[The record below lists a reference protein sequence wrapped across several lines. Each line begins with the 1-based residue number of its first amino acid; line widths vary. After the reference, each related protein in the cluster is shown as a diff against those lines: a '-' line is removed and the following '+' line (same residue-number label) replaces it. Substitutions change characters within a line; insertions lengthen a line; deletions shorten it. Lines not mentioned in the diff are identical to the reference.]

1 MELIKIFVADDH
13 QLFIEGIK
21 ALTRDS
27 QEVKLIGE
35 AENGED
41 LLEQLKS
48 TVPDVVQMDI
58 NMAGVYVPITPPTV
72 PDVILMDINMPKIN
86 GIEATKKIRQ
96 LYPDI
101 KILALTMF
109 DDTLYVSEMI
119 KAGAS
124 GYLLK
129 NAGKTELISAIT
141 KVFNGERYVSN
152 EVSLRMIDKLNSGDH
167 SSSENKMPPVRKSEV
182 TKKELE
188 ILKLIATEL
197 TNAEIAVK
205 LNNSPM
211 TIITHRKNLLRKLGV
226 KNTAGLIKY
235 AMENGMLN
243 DDYQIGKH

>member
-1 MELIKIFVADDH
+1 MEQIKIFVADDH

-21 ALTRDS
+21 ALIRDS
-27 QEVKLIGE
+27 AEVKLIGE

-41 LLEQLKS
+41 LLNQLKN
-48 TVPDVVQMDI
+48 VQ
-58 NMAGVYVPITPPTV
+58 PE
-72 PDVILMDINMPKIN
+72 VILMDINMPKLS

-96 LYPDI
+96 QFPEI

-109 DDTLYVSEMI
+109 DDSLYVSEMI

-129 NAGKTELISAIT
+129 NAGKAELINAIT
-141 KVFNGERYVSN
+141 KVNKGERYVSS
-152 EVSLRMIDKLNSGDH
+152 EVSLKLIEQMNSPVEH
-167 SSSENKMPPVRKSEV
+167 AMPPVRKAEI
-182 TKKELE
+182 TKRELE
-188 ILKLIATEL
+188 IVRLIAQEL

-211 TIITHRKNLLRKLGV
+211 TIITHRKNILRKLGV

-235 AMENGMLN
+235 AMESGMLR
-243 DDYQIGKH
+243 DDYVIAKRGE

>member
-1 MELIKIFVADDH
+1 MDQIKIFVADDH

-41 LLEQLKS
+41 LLAQLK
-48 TVPDVVQMDI
+48 TNQP
-58 NMAGVYVPITPPTV
+58 N
-72 PDVILMDINMPKIN
+72 VILMDINMPKIN
-86 GIEATKKIRQ
+86 GIEATKKIRL
-96 LYPDI
+96 LYPEI

-109 DDTLYVSEMI
+109 DDTLYLSEMI

-129 NAGKTELISAIT
+129 NAGKAELITAIT
-141 KVFNGERYVSN
+141 TVYKGERYVSS
-152 EVSLRMIDKLNSGDH
+152 EVSLKMIDKMNNNEQ
-167 SSSENKMPPVRKSEV
+167 SSAENKMPPVRKSEV

-188 ILKLIATEL
+188 ILKLIAQEL
-197 TNAEIAVK
+197 TNAEIASK

>member
-1 MELIKIFVADDH
+1 MVVYSPDNFESQTHEELIMELIKIFVADDH

-41 LLEQLKS
+41 LLNQLK
-48 TVPDVVQMDI
+48 T
-58 NMAGVYVPITPPTV
+58 TV

-129 NAGKTELISAIT
+129 NAGRAELITAIT
-141 KVFNGERYVSN
+141 TVYKGERYVSS
-152 EVSLRMIDKLNSGDH
+152 EVSLKMIDKMNAGDH
-167 SSSENKMPPVRKSEV
+167 TSSAENKMPPVRKSEV

>member
-1 MELIKIFVADDH
+1 MDQIKIFVADDH

-41 LLEQLKS
+41 LLAQLK
-48 TVPDVVQMDI
+48 TNQP
-58 NMAGVYVPITPPTV
+58 N
-72 PDVILMDINMPKIN
+72 VILMDINMPKIN
-86 GIEATKKIRQ
+86 GIEATKKIRL
-96 LYPDI
+96 LYPEI

-129 NAGKTELISAIT
+129 NAGKSELITAIT
-141 KVFNGERYVSN
+141 TVYKGERYVSS
-152 EVSLRMIDKLNSGDH
+152 EVSLKMIDKMNSNDQ
-167 SSSENKMPPVRKSEV
+167 SSAENKMPPVRKSEV

-188 ILKLIATEL
+188 ILKLIAQEL
-197 TNAEIAVK
+197 TNAEIASK

>member
-41 LLEQLKS
+41 LLNQLK
-48 TVPDVVQMDI
+48 T
-58 NMAGVYVPITPPTV
+58 NV

-129 NAGKTELISAIT
+129 NAGRAELITAIT
-141 KVFNGERYVSN
+141 TVFKGERYVSS
-152 EVSLRMIDKLNSGDH
+152 EVSLKMIDKMNAGDH
-167 SSSENKMPPVRKSEV
+167 SSTENRMPLVRKSEV

-197 TNAEIAVK
+197 TNSEIAMK

>member
-1 MELIKIFVADDH
+1 MDQIKIFVADDH

-41 LLEQLKS
+41 LLAQLK
-48 TVPDVVQMDI
+48 TNQP
-58 NMAGVYVPITPPTV
+58 N
-72 PDVILMDINMPKIN
+72 VILMDINMPKIN

-96 LYPDI
+96 LYPEI

-129 NAGKTELISAIT
+129 NAGKAELITAIT
-141 KVFNGERYVSN
+141 TVYKGERYVSS
-152 EVSLRMIDKLNSGDH
+152 EVSLKMIDKMNSNDQ
-167 SSSENKMPPVRKSEV
+167 SSAENKMPPVRKSEV

-188 ILKLIATEL
+188 ILKLIAQEL
-197 TNAEIAVK
+197 TNAEIASK

>member
-1 MELIKIFVADDH
+1 MNQIKIFVADDH

-35 AENGED
+35 AENGDD
-41 LLEQLKS
+41 LLTQLK
-48 TVPDVVQMDI
+48 T
-58 NMAGVYVPITPPTV
+58 TL

-96 LYPDI
+96 LYPEI

-109 DDTLYVSEMI
+109 DDTLYVTEMI

-129 NAGKTELISAIT
+129 NAGKTELITAIT
-141 KVFNGERYVSN
+141 TVYKGERYVSS
-152 EVSLRMIDKLNSGDH
+152 EVSLKMIEKMNSGIQNSAD
-167 SSSENKMPPVRKSEV
+167 NKIAPVRKSEV

-197 TNAEIAVK
+197 TNAEIAIK

-243 DDYQIGKH
+243 DDYQISKH

>member
-41 LLEQLKS
+41 LLEQLK
-48 TVPDVVQMDI
+48 T
-58 NMAGVYVPITPPTV
+58 NV

-96 LYPDI
+96 LYPDV

-129 NAGKTELISAIT
+129 NAGRAELITAIST
-141 KVFNGERYVSN
+141 VFKGERYVSS
-152 EVSLRMIDKLNSGDH
+152 EVSLRMIDKMNAGDH
-167 SSSENKMPPVRKSEV
+167 TSSENKMPPVRKSEV

-243 DDYQIGKH
+243 DDYQAGKH

>member
-1 MELIKIFVADDH
+1 MVVYSPDNFDSQIHSKIIMELIKIFVADDH

-41 LLEQLKS
+41 LLNQLK
-48 TVPDVVQMDI
+48 T
-58 NMAGVYVPITPPTV
+58 NV

-129 NAGKTELISAIT
+129 NAGRAELITAIT
-141 KVFNGERYVSN
+141 TVFKGERYVSS
-152 EVSLRMIDKLNSGDH
+152 EVSLKMIDKMNAGDH
-167 SSSENKMPPVRKSEV
+167 TSSENKMPPVRKSEV

>member
-1 MELIKIFVADDH
+1 MEPIKIFVADDH

-21 ALTRDS
+21 ALTRDNA
-27 QEVKLIGE
+27 EVNLIGE

-41 LLEQLKS
+41 LLEQLK
-48 TVPDVVQMDI
+48 TNKPE
-58 NMAGVYVPITPPTV
+58 
-72 PDVILMDINMPKIN
+72 VILMDINMPKMS

-129 NAGKTELISAIT
+129 NAGKTELITAIT
-141 KVFNGERYVSN
+141 KVFNGERYVSS
-152 EVSLRMIDKLNSGDH
+152 EVSLKMIDKMNSAEH
-167 SSSENKMPPVRKSEV
+167 SSTDRMPPVRKAEV
-182 TKKELE
+182 TKRELE
-188 ILKLIATEL
+188 ILKLIAQEL

-211 TIITHRKNLLRKLGV
+211 TIITHRKNIIRKLGV

-235 AMENGMLN
+235 AMEQGMLN
-243 DDYQIGKH
+243 DDYHIPGK

>member
-27 QEVKLIGE
+27 TEVKLIGE

-41 LLEQLKS
+41 LLEQLK
-48 TVPDVVQMDI
+48 TNKPE
-58 NMAGVYVPITPPTV
+58 
-72 PDVILMDINMPKIN
+72 VILMDINMPKLT

-129 NAGKTELISAIT
+129 NAGKAELITAIIT
-141 KVFNGERYVSN
+141 VNKGERYVSS
-152 EVSLRMIDKLNSGDH
+152 EVSLKMIDKMNNPEH
-167 SSSENKMPPVRKSEV
+167 SSTDRMPPVRKAEV
-182 TKKELE
+182 TKRELE
-188 ILKLIATEL
+188 ILKLVAQEL

-235 AMENGMLN
+235 AMEQGMLN
-243 DDYQIGKH
+243 DDYHIPGK